1 MGRPQVSVRDRES
14 RGHRRWDSP
23 GGRRGQLFSRDGW
36 GDRLA
41 VPLKM
46 CKRGGEKAGPL
57 EEQDY
62 NVGTPLLLPQPDPD
76 PVRKLGT
83 SGKCTVVGGQTDRQ
97 TEGRRELYHT
107 ESITKKQLIFQGN
120 SFFFFFLSVSFKKI
134 TIILP
139 LPRQLTGLYSTPRQ
153 GRWWWW
159 WWGGGRR
166 EGREGGRV
174 EDFINKRQVPDPQFV
189 NIS

>member
-1 MGRPQVSVRDRES
+1 
-14 RGHRRWDSP
+14 
-23 GGRRGQLFSRDGW
+23 
-36 GDRLA
+36 
-41 VPLKM
+41 M

-62 NVGTPLLLPQPDPD
+62 NVGTPLLLPQPDPY
-76 PVRKLGT
+76 PVRKLET

-107 ESITKKQLIFQGN
+107 ESITKKQLIFQG
-120 SFFFFFLSVSFKKI
+120 SFFFCMFLSFKKI

-153 GRWWWW
+153 GRWWR
-159 WWGGGRR
+159 GDRR